1 MNKLTAMRQEYSG
14 AELREEMMEQNPI
27 DQFHHW
33 FNLASTSN
41 ISEPNAMLLATS
53 SADGKPS
60 ARVVLLKEVN
70 ERGFVFF
77 TNYQSRKGQELLSN
91 PHAALVFDWHMIGLQ
106 VRIEGSVEKIP
117 DNESDEYFLSRP
129 LQSQLG
135 AWISP
140 QSQVIN
146 GREELEHLKAQYEE
160 TFVTTPPTRPPHWGG
175 LIVIPSSIEFWL
187 GREGRLHD
195 RILYRKID
203 SNWTLQRLAP

>member
-1 MNKLTAMRQEYSG
+1 MNDLTAMRQEYSG
-14 AELREEMMEQNPI
+14 AELREEMMERNPI
-27 DQFHHW
+27 DQFLHW

-41 ISEPNAMLLATS
+41 ISEPNAMLLATA

-77 TNYQSRKGQELLSN
+77 TNYMSRKGLELHSN
-91 PHAALVFDWHMIGLQ
+91 PYAALVFDWHEIGRQ
-106 VRIEGSVEKIP
+106 VRVEGIVEKIS
-117 DNESDEYFLSRP
+117 DEESDEYFLSRP

-140 QSQVIN
+140 QSQAIN
-146 GREELEHLKAQYEE
+146 GREELERLKVQYEE
-160 TFVTTPPTRPPHWGG
+160 TFATTSPTRPSHWGG

-203 SNWTLQRLAP
+203 SEWILQRLAP

>member
-1 MNKLTAMRQEYSG
+1 MNDLTAMRQEYSG

-27 DQFHHW
+27 DQFLHW
-33 FNLASTSN
+33 FNMASTSN
-41 ISEPNAMLLATS
+41 ISEPNAMLLATA

-91 PHAALVFDWHMIGLQ
+91 PHAALVFDWHEIGRQ
-106 VRIEGSVEKIP
+106 VRVEGIVEKIS
-117 DNESDEYFLSRP
+117 DEDSDEYFLSRP

-140 QSQVIN
+140 QSQAIN
-146 GREELEHLKAQYEE
+146 GREELERLKAQYEE
-160 TFVTTPPTRPPHWGG
+160 IFAKTSPTRPPHWGG

-195 RILYRKID
+195 RILYQKID
-203 SNWTLQRLAP
+203 SEWTLQRLAP

>member
-1 MNKLTAMRQEYSG
+1 MNNLTAMRKEYSG
-14 AELREEMMEQNPI
+14 AELREEMMEPNPI
-27 DQFHHW
+27 DEFHQW
-33 FNLASTSN
+33 FNLASTSH
-41 ISEPNAMLLATS
+41 ISEPNAMLLATA
-53 SADGKPS
+53 SADGFPS

-91 PHAALVFDWHMIGLQ
+91 PHAALVFDWHAIGRQ
-106 VRIEGSVEKIP
+106 VRVEGSVEKIP

-146 GREELEHLKAQYEE
+146 GREELEHLKARYEE
-160 TFVTTPPTRPPHWGG
+160 TFVATPPTRPPHWGG

-195 RILYRKID
+195 RIHYRKID
-203 SNWTLQRLAP
+203 SAWTLQRLAP